1 MLHSVWLRLH
11 SPTKSGIPPLRHPR
25 IRPWQLRMSDV
36 FSGNYLLGIAC
47 ARRMARKVLW
57 LADSQL
63 ARTATRPAAHCL
75 PANEQKGGSNNA
87 ASN

>member
-11 SPTKSGIPPLRHPR
+11 KSGIPPLRHPR

-36 FSGNYLLGIAC
+36 FSGKYLLGDRLRTRDGTEGALAC
-47 ARRMARKVLW
+47 GFATG
-57 LADSQL
+57 SH
-63 ARTATRPAAHCL
+63 ATRPAAHCSS
-75 PANEQKGGSNNA
+75 ANEQKGGSNNA